1 MTKKF
6 NGLKIVLLTAF
17 LTLTLGINQGFTA
30 EWSSIH
36 KKLKEKDA
44 SFKKEVKDIT
54 IVQEMQIQQ
63 GKNQVISKNKVYRK
77 GKKYRIE
84 TSIPTP
90 SDAETTGKMK
100 QMKTIFI
107 FDGRNEWVISP
118 FMGKKKIP
126 PKEQKNYQIGTN
138 WYDQLPTKAK
148 ITGSEKI
155 GKHNCYVIEFKPNDS
170 FSFTKIWIEKKNLL
184 LIKAQGQEKKERVLS
199 IINSD
204 FKKIKG
210 IWEMPYKTN
219 VYYDKQLM
227 STLVVQS
234 LKLNQ
239 ELSNDLFDPDKVT
252 TKGSSMP
259 NMPNM
264 QEMMQQMMQQKR

>member
-30 EWSSIH
+30 EWASVH
-36 KKLKEKDA
+36 KKLKEKYA

-54 IVQEMQIQQ
+54 IVQEMQIQH
-63 GKNQVISKNKVYRK
+63 GKTQVISKNKVYRK